1 MQCIFIN
8 LFLKAK
14 CFVFYSELHV
24 YEKIA
29 DHEMCFSVNSYL
41 AIVYDRWPLNI
52 VFHQEFIIVL
62 YFGAKKIVFGGGA
75 VWQWFI

>member
-24 YEKIA
+24 HEKNA
-29 DHEMCFSVNSYL
+29 DHEMCF
-41 AIVYDRWPLNI
+41 
-52 VFHQEFIIVL
+52 FCKFILSLSI
-62 YFGAKKIVFGGGA
+62 
-75 VWQWFI
+75 